1 MGAHLMDCS
10 LVLTP
15 GLGVVTVV
23 PSPGP
28 GRLSSSEQGECVKI
42 GKNAEKAQSLNRSV
56 IIMMMMDV
64 GNKVSETPLW

>member
-1 MGAHLMDCS
+1 MDCS

-28 GRLSSSEQGECVKI
+28 ARLSSSEQGKCVKI
-42 GKNAEKAQSLNRSV
+42 GKHAEKVQ
-56 IIMMMMDV
+56 
-64 GNKVSETPLW
+64 